1 MSKSHEMTDEQRK
14 LAEDNMNLVH
24 YLIGK
29 EYPTYTYDEDLRQ
42 IGLLGLCKAAMKW
55 DESKG
60 AFSTFACRCIRNEI
74 RLEFRNRLKQVE
86 TVSLETKIENR
97 ITGDQLTLEDVI
109 DSGEDS
115 DMTEFTVESFINT
128 LTTEERVVYYLKA
141 RGYTHKEISEV
152 SGYNPTRVKE
162 ILKSIRIKYLRVR

>member
-1 MSKSHEMTDEQRK
+1 MSESREMTDEQRK

-29 EYPTYTYDEDLRQ
+29 EYPTYIHDEDLRQ

-55 DESKG
+55 NESKG
-60 AFSTFACRCIRNEI
+60 AFSTFACWCIRNEI

-86 TVSLETKIENR
+86 TVSLETKIENGVN
-97 ITGDQLTLEDVI
+97 GDKLSLEDVI

-128 LTTEERVVYYLKA
+128 LTTEERVVYHLKA

-152 SGYNPTRVKE
+152 SGYNPAEVKD
-162 ILKSIRIKYLRVR
+162 ILKSIRRKYLRVR